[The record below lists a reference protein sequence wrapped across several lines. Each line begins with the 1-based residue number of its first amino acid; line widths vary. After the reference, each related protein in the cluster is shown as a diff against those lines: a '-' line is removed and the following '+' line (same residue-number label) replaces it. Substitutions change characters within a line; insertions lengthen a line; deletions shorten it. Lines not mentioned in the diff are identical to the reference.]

1 MLTVLSSIQWDIDPE
16 LFHIGGFGLRY
27 YTLCFMLA
35 FFLSYVILLG
45 IFKKEGKSQELLDK
59 LTIYVFIGTVLG
71 ARLGHCLFYEFDYY
85 KDHLLEMI
93 LPIRM
98 VNGSLTFT
106 GYQGLASHG
115 GAIGIIVALLLYCRK
130 TKVNFWWI
138 ADRLVIVAALSG
150 AFIRMGNFF
159 NSEII
164 GKPSQLPWSVV
175 FTHVDNIPR
184 HPAQL
189 YESIGYLII
198 FIVLY
203 NLYKKN
209 TFQKPAFLFGI
220 FMVTVFGL
228 RFVMEFVKENQESFE
243 SAMALNMGQILSI
256 PFIAIGFYFIFKS
269 NNSASGI
276 VHKNSI

>member
-1 MLTVLSSIQWDIDPE
+1 MLTVLSSIQWGIDPE

-35 FFLSYVILLG
+35 FFLSYVILLS
-45 IFKKEGKSQELLDK
+45 IFKREGKSQELLDK

-93 LPIRM
+93 LPIRT
-98 VNGSLTFT
+98 VNGTLTFT

-115 GAIGIIVALLLYCRK
+115 GAIGIIVALILYCRK

-150 AFIRMGNFF
+150 ALIRTGNFF

-189 YESIGYLII
+189 YESMGYLVI
-198 FIVLY
+198 FIILF
-203 NLYKKN
+203 NLYKKSK
-209 TFQKPAFLFGI
+209 FQKPAFLFGF

-228 RFVMEFVKENQESFE
+228 RFLMEFVKENQESFE
-243 SAMALNMGQILSI
+243 SAMTLNMGQILSI
-256 PFIAIGFYFIFKS
+256 PFIAIGFYFMFKS
-269 NNSASGI
+269 NNASGI
-276 VHKNSI
+276 AQKK